1 MQATSN
7 ENEIWK
13 DVAGF
18 EGLYQVSNFG
28 NVRSVTRTI
37 TRSDGK
43 VYVKQGKQLKS
54 FVTNRGYEYV
64 MLNDCNRKQHL
75 KTVHRLV
82 AQAFISNPNN
92 LPIVNHKDENKLNNA
107 ASNLEWCTHAYNNVY
122 NDVNKRVSEK
132 LKGRQAH
139 NAVPVIDVS
148 TGIVYTSKQ
157 QCVEAC
163 KLRWDVLNDMITGKI
178 FEFKGHRIRKLD

>member
-1 MQATSN
+1 MQENTS

-18 EGLYQVSNFG
+18 EGLYEVSNFG
-28 NVRSVTRTI
+28 NVRSVTRLI

-43 VYVKQGKQLKS
+43 TYLKKGKHLKP
-54 FVTNRGYEYV
+54 FLTNKGYEYV
-64 MLNDCNRKQHL
+64 MLNDFNSKQHL

-82 AQAFISNPNN
+82 AQAFVDNQNN

-107 ASNLEWCTHAYNNVY
+107 VSNLEWCTHAYNNVY
-122 NDVNKRVSEK
+122 NGVNQRISSK

-139 NAVPVIDVS
+139 NAMRVIDES
-148 TGIVYTSKQ
+148 TGIIYPSKQ
-157 QCVEAC
+157 QCAKEC
-163 KLRWDVLNDMITGKI
+163 KLRWNVMNDMISGKI
-178 FEFKGHRIRKLD
+178 FEFKGHRIRKLY

>member
-1 MQATSN
+1 MQAISN

-13 DVAGF
+13 DVVGF
-18 EGLYQVSNFG
+18 ERLYEVSNLG

-37 TRSDGK
+37 TRSDGR

-64 MLNDCNRKQHL
+64 MLNDAQHKQHL

-82 AQAFISNPNN
+82 AQAFVANPSN
-92 LPIVNHKDENKLNNA
+92 LPVVNHKDENKLNNA
-107 ASNLEWCTHAYNNVY
+107 ATNLEWCTQSYNMTY
-122 NDVNKRVSEK
+122 NQVNRRVSSK

-139 NAVPVIDVS
+139 NAVRVIDES
-148 TGIVYTSKQ
+148 TGVIYTSKQ
-157 QCVEAC
+157 QCAKEC
-163 KLRWDVLNDMITGKI
+163 KLRWNVLNDMIAGKVH
-178 FEFKGHRIRKLD
+178 EFKGHRIRKLN

>member
-7 ENEIWK
+7 KNEIWK
-13 DVAGF
+13 DVATF

-64 MLNDCNRKQHL
+64 MLNDRNRKQHL

-82 AQAFISNPNN
+82 AQAFVDNPDN
-92 LPIVNHKDENKLNNA
+92 LAVVNHKDENKLNNA

-122 NDVNKRVSEK
+122 NGVNQRISSK

-139 NAVPVIDVS
+139 NAVRVIDES
-148 TGIVYTSKQ
+148 TGIIYTSKQ
-157 QCVEAC
+157 QCAKEC
-163 KLRWDVLNDMITGKI
+163 KLRWNVLNDMIDGNVH
-178 FEFKGHRIRKLD
+178 EFKGHRIRKLN

>member
-1 MQATSN
+1 MHAISN

-13 DVAGF
+13 DVVGF

-28 NVRSVTRTI
+28 NVRSVTRFI

-43 VYVKQGKQLKS
+43 TYLKKRKQLKS
-54 FVTNRGYEYV
+54 FVTNKGYEYV
-64 MLNDCNRKQHL
+64 MLNDFNSKQHL

-82 AQAFISNPNN
+82 AQAFVDNPDN

-107 ASNLEWCTHAYNNVY
+107 ATNLEWCTQSYNMTY
-122 NDVNKRVSEK
+122 NQVNRRVSSK

-139 NAVPVIDVS
+139 NAVRVIDES
-148 TGIVYTSKQ
+148 TGVIYSSKQ
-157 QCVEAC
+157 QCAKQC
-163 KLRWDVLNDMITGKI
+163 KLRWNVLNDMITGKLY
-178 FEFKGHRIRKLD
+178 EFKGHRIRKLN

>member
-1 MQATSN
+1 MQENTS
-7 ENEIWK
+7 ENEIWE
-13 DVAGF
+13 DVVCF

-28 NVRSVTRTI
+28 NVRSVTRLI

-43 VYVKQGKQLKS
+43 TYLKKGKQLKC
-54 FVTNRGYEYV
+54 FVTNKGYEYV
-64 MLNDCNRKQHL
+64 MLNDFNSKQHL

-82 AQAFISNPNN
+82 AQAFVDNTDN

-122 NDVNKRVSEK
+122 NGVNKRVSRK

-139 NAVPVIDVS
+139 NAVRVIDES
-148 TGIVYTSKQ
+148 TGVVYASKQ
-157 QCVEAC
+157 QCAKEC
-163 KLRWDVLNDMITGKI
+163 KLRWNVLNDMIAGKVH
-178 FEFKGHRIRKLD
+178 EFKGHRIRKLY

>member
-1 MQATSN
+1 MQENTS

-13 DVAGF
+13 DVVCF
-18 EGLYQVSNFG
+18 EGLYEVSNFG

-82 AQAFISNPNN
+82 AQSFIPNPNS

-122 NDVNKRVSEK
+122 NGVNKRISSK
-132 LKGRQAH
+132 LKGQQAH
-139 NAVPVIDVS
+139 NAVRVIDES
-148 TGIVYTSKQ
+148 TGAVYASKQ
-157 QCVEAC
+157 QCAKEC
-163 KLRWDVLNDMITGKI
+163 KLRWDVLNDMICGNI
-178 FEFKGHRIRKLD
+178 SEFKGHRIRKLN

>member
-7 ENEIWK
+7 ESEIWK

-28 NVRSVTRTI
+28 NVISVTRTI

-43 VYVKQGKQLKS
+43 TYLKKGKQLKS

-64 MLNDCNRKQHL
+64 MLNDCNSKQHL

-82 AQAFISNPNN
+82 AQAFVNNPNN

-107 ASNLEWCTHAYNNVY
+107 ASNLEWCTHSYNNVY
-122 NDVNKRVSEK
+122 NGVNRRISSK

-139 NAVPVIDVS
+139 NAVRVIDES
-148 TGIVYTSKQ
+148 TGVVYTSKQ
-157 QCVEAC
+157 QCAKEC
-163 KLRWDVLNDMITGKI
+163 KLRWNVLNDMIAGKI
-178 FEFKGHRIRKLD
+178 SEFKGHRIRKLD